1 MFYAALGVI
10 MCVVWSGALLILP
23 LRQQRELARGQ
34 AAGPAAGNPHVTA

>member
-23 LRQQRELARGQ
+23 LLQQRELARGQ
-34 AAGPAAGNPHVTA
+34 AASDVHITA